1 MERMDDTME
10 NKTLL
15 ERFTELA
22 NSRKVEIVEL
32 QHMYLL
38 KQIENEIV
46 QERFKEVYNKV
57 LAENPFYSDRD
68 CERSR
73 SGNKISKGDRILSSD
88 DQWLMSTEDYDRFLE
103 ICRKEDFVAG
113 LTDEEGR
120 YTEETN
126 TENQLRD
133 IKERLICLSVEILP
147 DDFPNK
153 RLLADAI
160 QYKGRNSYKT
170 RETLFELVM
179 KLR

>member
-1 MERMDDTME
+1 MERMGFIMG
-10 NKTLL
+10 KTLL
-15 ERFTELA
+15 ERFTETA
-22 NSRKVEIVEL
+22 NSRKAEIVEL

-68 CERSR
+68 CERNR
-73 SGNKISKGDRILSSD
+73 SGNKISKGDRIFSSD
-88 DQWLMSTEDYDRFLE
+88 DQWCMSTEDYDRFLE
-103 ICRKEDFVAG
+103 ICKKEFFATG

-126 TENQLRD
+126 TENQLND
-133 IKERLICLSVEILP
+133 IKEKLIHLSVEILP

-153 RLLADAI
+153 KLLEDAI
-160 QYKGRNSYKT
+160 EYKGYQSYKT

>member
-1 MERMDDTME
+1 MV

-15 ERFTELA
+15 ERFTEFA
-22 NSRKVEIVEL
+22 NSKKAEIMEL

-46 QERFKEVYNKV
+46 QERFKEIYNKV
-57 LAENPFYSDRD
+57 LTDNPFYSDRD
-68 CERSR
+68 CKCGR
-73 SGNKISKGDRILSSD
+73 SGNGISKGDRILSSD
-88 DQWLMSTEDYDRFLE
+88 DQWLMSTEDYDKFLE
-103 ICRKEDFVAG
+103 ICRKEFFAAE

-126 TENQLRD
+126 TENQLND
-133 IKERLICLSVEILP
+133 IKEKLIRLSVEILP

-153 RLLADAI
+153 KLLKDAI
-160 QYKGRNSYKT
+160 EYKWYQSYKI

>member
-1 MERMDDTME
+1 MN

-22 NSRKVEIVEL
+22 NIKKVEIVEL
-32 QHMYLL
+32 QHIYLL
-38 KQIENEIV
+38 KKIENEMV

-57 LAENPFYSDRD
+57 LAENPFYSNRD

-73 SGNKISKGDRILSSD
+73 SGNRISKGDRILSSD

-103 ICRKEDFVAG
+103 ICRKEYFAAG
-113 LTDEEGR
+113 LTDKEGR
-120 YTEETN
+120 YTKETN

-133 IKERLICLSVEILP
+133 IKEKLIRLSVEILP

-153 RLLADAI
+153 KLLEDAI
-160 QYKGRNSYKT
+160 KFKGCNSYKT
-170 RETLFELVM
+170 QERLFELVM
-179 KLR
+179 RLR

>member
-1 MERMDDTME
+1 ME

-15 ERFTELA
+15 ERFMELA
-22 NSRKVEIVEL
+22 NNRKAEIVEL

-57 LAENPFYSDRD
+57 LAENPFFSDCD

-73 SGNKISKGDRILSSD
+73 NGNKISKGDRILSSD
-88 DQWLMSTEDYDRFLE
+88 DQWYMSTEDYDRFLE
-103 ICRKEDFVAG
+103 ICRKEDFATG

-133 IKERLICLSVEILP
+133 IKESLICLSVEILP

-153 RLLADAI
+153 KLLEDAI
-160 QYKGRNSYKT
+160 EYKGHNSYKT

>member
-1 MERMDDTME
+1 MAD
-10 NKTLL
+10 NILL
-15 ERFTELA
+15 ERFAELV
-22 NSRKVEIVEL
+22 NGRKAEIVEL

-57 LAENPFYSDRD
+57 LVENPFYSDRD
-68 CERSR
+68 CKRSR
-73 SGNKISKGDRILSSD
+73 SGNKIAKGDRILLSD

-103 ICRKEDFVAG
+103 ICRKEDFAAG

-126 TENQLRD
+126 TENKLND
-133 IKERLICLSVEILP
+133 IKEKQIRLSVEILP

-153 RLLADAI
+153 KLLEDAI
-160 QYKGRNSYKT
+160 EYKGYHSYKT

-179 KLR
+179 KLS

>member
-1 MERMDDTME
+1 MK

-22 NSRKVEIVEL
+22 NNRQAEIVEL
-32 QHMYLL
+32 QHMYLW

-68 CERSR
+68 CERSK
-73 SGNKISKGDRILSSD
+73 SENKISKGDRILSSD
-88 DQWLMSTEDYDRFLE
+88 DQWLMSTEDYDKFLE
-103 ICRKEDFVAG
+103 ICRKENYVVG

-133 IKERLICLSVEILP
+133 IKEKLIRLSVEILP
-147 DDFPNK
+147 EDFPNK
-153 RLLADAI
+153 KLLEDAI
-160 QYKGRNSYKT
+160 DYKGFQSYKT
-170 RETLFELVM
+170 RETLFELIM

>member
-1 MERMDDTME
+1 MVDNMK

-22 NSRKVEIVEL
+22 NSRKAEIIEL

-57 LAENPFYSDRD
+57 LAENPFYSDRN
-68 CERSR
+68 CERSK
-73 SGNKISKGDRILSSD
+73 SGNKISKGDRIFLSD

-103 ICRKEDFVAG
+103 ICRKEDFAAS
-113 LTDEEGR
+113 LTGEEGR

-126 TENQLRD
+126 TENQLND
-133 IKERLICLSVEILP
+133 IKEKLIRLSVEILP

-153 RLLADAI
+153 KLLEDAI
-160 QYKGRNSYKT
+160 EYKRYQSYKT

>member
-1 MERMDDTME
+1 MA

-22 NSRKVEIVEL
+22 NSRKAEIVEL

-57 LAENPFYSDRD
+57 LTENHFYSDRD
-68 CERSR
+68 CEQSR

-88 DQWLMSTEDYDRFLE
+88 DQWLMSTEYYDKFLV
-103 ICRKEDFVAG
+103 ICKKEFFANG
-113 LTDEEGR
+113 LTDEDGR

-126 TENQLRD
+126 TENQLND
-133 IKERLICLSVEILP
+133 IKEKLIHLSVEILP

-153 RLLADAI
+153 KLLEDAI
-160 QYKGRNSYKT
+160 EYKGYQSYKT

>member
-1 MERMDDTME
+1 MVDTME

-15 ERFTELA
+15 ERFVELA
-22 NSRKVEIVEL
+22 NNRKAEIMEL

-46 QERFKEVYNKV
+46 QERFKEVNNKV
-57 LAENPFYSDRD
+57 LKKNPFYSDRNY
-68 CERSR
+68 ERSK

-88 DQWLMSTEDYDRFLE
+88 DQWLMSTEDYGKFME
-103 ICRKEDFVAG
+103 ICRRENFIAG

-133 IKERLICLSVEILP
+133 IKERLIRLSVEILP

-153 RLLADAI
+153 KLLEEAI
-160 QYKGRNSYKT
+160 EYKGYQSYKT
-170 RETLFELVM
+170 REMLFELVM

>member
-1 MERMDDTME
+1 MDNTME

-22 NSRKVEIVEL
+22 NSRKAEIVEL

-46 QERFKEVYNKV
+46 QEWFKEVYNKV

-73 SGNKISKGDRILSSD
+73 SGNEISKGDRILSSD
-88 DQWLMSTEDYDRFLE
+88 DQWLMSTKDYDRFLE
-103 ICRKEDFVAG
+103 NCRKEDFAAG

-133 IKERLICLSVEILP
+133 IKENLIRLSVEILP

-153 RLLADAI
+153 KLLEDAI
-160 QYKGRNSYKT
+160 QYKVRNSYKT

>member
-1 MERMDDTME
+1 MK

-15 ERFTELA
+15 ERFTEFA
-22 NSRKVEIVEL
+22 NNRKAEIIEL

-46 QERFKEVYNKV
+46 QERFREVYNKV
-57 LAENPFYSDRD
+57 LEENPFYPNRD
-68 CERSR
+68 CTRNR
-73 SGNKISKGDRILSSD
+73 SGNKISKDDRILSSG
-88 DQWLMSTEDYDRFLE
+88 DQWLMSTEDYDKFLE
-103 ICRKEDFVAG
+103 ICRKEVFIAG

-133 IKERLICLSVEILP
+133 IKERLIRLSVEILP

-153 RLLADAI
+153 KLLEEAI
-160 QYKGRNSYKT
+160 EYKGYQSYRT
-170 RETLFELVM
+170 QETLFELVM

>member
-1 MERMDDTME
+1 MTS
-10 NKTLL
+10 KTLL

-22 NSRKVEIVEL
+22 NNRKAEIVEL

-57 LAENPFYSDRD
+57 LADNPFYVNDPILS
-68 CERSR
+68 E
-73 SGNKISKGDRILSSD
+73 SKRKCKLSVGDRILESD
-88 DQWLMSTEDYDRFLE
+88 DQWCMSKEDYDKFLE
-103 ICRKEDFVAG
+103 ICRKEDFAAG

-126 TENQLRD
+126 TENQLSE
-133 IKERLICLSVEILP
+133 IKEKLIRLSVEILP

-153 RLLADAI
+153 KLLEDAI
-160 QYKGRNSYKT
+160 EYKSYQSYKT
-170 RETLFELVM
+170 RETLFELIM

>member
-1 MERMDDTME
+1 ME

-22 NSRKVEIVEL
+22 NNRKVEIVEL

-57 LAENPFYSDRD
+57 LAENPFYFDRN
-68 CERSR
+68 CERCR

-88 DQWLMSTEDYDRFLE
+88 DQCLMSTEDYDRFLE
-103 ICRKEDFVAG
+103 ICRKEFYAAG
-113 LTDEEGR
+113 LTDEEGK

-133 IKERLICLSVEILP
+133 IKESLIRLSVEILP

-153 RLLADAI
+153 KLLEDAI
-160 QYKGRNSYKT
+160 EYKGCNSYKT

>member
-1 MERMDDTME
+1 MGFIME

-15 ERFTELA
+15 ERFTEIA
-22 NSRKVEIVEL
+22 NSRKAEIVEL

-46 QERFKEVYNKV
+46 QKRFKEVYNKV

-88 DQWLMSTEDYDRFLE
+88 DQWLMSTEDYDKFLE
-103 ICRKEDFVAG
+103 ICRREDFVAG

-126 TENQLRD
+126 TENQLND
-133 IKERLICLSVEILP
+133 IKEKLIRLSVEILP

-153 RLLADAI
+153 KLLEDAI
-160 QYKGRNSYKT
+160 EYKGYQSYKT
-170 RETLFELVM
+170 RKTLFELVM